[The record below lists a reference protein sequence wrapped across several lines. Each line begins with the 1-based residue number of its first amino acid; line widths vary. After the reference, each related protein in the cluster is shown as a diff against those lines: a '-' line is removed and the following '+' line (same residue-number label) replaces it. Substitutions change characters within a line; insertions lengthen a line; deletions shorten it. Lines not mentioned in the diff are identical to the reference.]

1 MSNIATLQPSYSS
14 RSTNGT
20 TQYLSSASA
29 QVPTAPPFT
38 VMTKIIPAGSGVA
51 ISMMSSLTGGP
62 WTGYYIPVGAING
75 TAAGCV
81 SAVTANNNT
90 FKFSSGAT
98 CSLGV
103 PHIVTAVWASVAS
116 RQCFCDNIADT
127 VETTSLTPGSTPN
140 TFYVGASRHGGL
152 VDAFCALT
160 AIYWIYSWPFA
171 LSFADHMAVVNGL
184 PPQLLYPN
192 ILTTSTAPF
201 YFGFSASS
209 SLGAGAQ
216 PPLLSTLAG
225 TASPGLR
232 PTIDGIYSR
241 DIIKIKRNNTARRP
255 PVPTTGAVFRRTLS
269 SFGSRT
275 GSRQVHRV

>member
-1 MSNIATLQPSYSS
+1 MASINPQIPSYSS

-20 TQYLSSASA
+20 TQSISVLSA
-29 QVPTAPPFT
+29 QAPTSPPFT
-38 VMTKIIPAGSGVA
+38 VMMKFVPAGSGVA
-51 ISMMSSLTGGP
+51 ISMMSSSTGGP
-62 WTGYYIPVGAING
+62 WTGYYIPVGAVNG

-116 RQCFCDNIADT
+116 RQCFCDNLADT

-140 TFYVGASRHGGL
+140 TFYVGAARHGG
-152 VDAFCALT
+152 VIDGFCAINS
-160 AIYWIYSWPFA
+160 IYWVYTWPVA
-171 LSFADHMAVVNGL
+171 LTFSEHMAVVQG
-184 PPQLLYPN
+184 
-192 ILTTSTAPF
+192 TAPYLIRPSLVNTEF
-201 YFGFSASS
+201 YFGFAAGST
-209 SLGAGAQ
+209 LGAGSQ
-216 PPLLSTLAG
+216 PPKQEISTA

-232 PTIDGIYSR
+232 PSFDGIYAR
-241 DIIKIKRNNTARRP
+241 DIALAKRRNQQGHTI
-255 PVPTTGAVFRRTLS
+255 GAASSVVFRSTLS
-269 SFGSRT
+269 RFGSRT